1 MARVTGA
8 QLRAWRQRAGWDVP
22 ETARQLRR
30 AAGDDHLPDH
40 DTLVRAI
47 RRRERDNSSV
57 TERYILL
64 YARALDITPGQLC
77 ANPPPAEQ
85 SVHAGTNA
93 GALAYSPASDGP
105 GPSAVTM
112 TDVGV
117 IRGMLDA
124 LTASDRQFGGRHSR
138 QYATAYVSEFVRPRL
153 NAHGKEQVLRS
164 FFAVAV
170 EFTLRVAS
178 MNLDAG
184 HTLASRQLLGIASSI
199 AHQTDDL
206 SLEAWVLARY
216 GEQEIHGAMLARR
229 RGDVKT
235 VRDHIERAVAYT
247 GGAEILAASAPPAAR
262 AFIFAKRALAL
273 SMTGERAITQR
284 ALGEVWRS
292 YDNLGKSE
300 EPAWMR
306 VYEWGHLRHE
316 EGRCYYNLGM
326 GREASQA
333 AADSMSART
342 DLRPHAFSLG
352 VHAIGYAQA
361 GEIEAA
367 CSIAHDL
374 VDLAVQLSS
383 DRVAVRVAEVLE
395 ALRPYRPAAAVAEL
409 QEAAGP
415 VLRGLCTS

>member
-1 MARVTGA
+1 M
-8 QLRAWRQRAGWDVP
+8 
-22 ETARQLRR
+22 
-30 AAGDDHLPDH
+30 
-40 DTLVRAI
+40 
-47 RRRERDNSSV
+47 
-57 TERYILL
+57 
-64 YARALDITPGQLC
+64 
-77 ANPPPAEQ
+77 
-85 SVHAGTNA
+85 
-93 GALAYSPASDGP
+93 
-105 GPSAVTM
+105 
-112 TDVGV
+112 
-117 IRGMLDA
+117 
-124 LTASDRQFGGRHSR
+124 
-138 QYATAYVSEFVRPRL
+138 RPRL

-184 HTLASRQLLGIASSI
+184 HTLASRQLLGTASSI

-292 YDNLGKSE
+292 YDNLGKSGTGVDAGVRMGA
-300 EPAWMR
+300 P
-306 VYEWGHLRHE
+306 RHE

-352 VHAIGYAQA
+352 VQAIGYAQA

-395 ALRPYRPAAAVAEL
+395 ALRLYRPVAAVAEL